1 MAQEVSEVSRST
13 CGLAISAKEQPC
25 GEKEEIV
32 LAVVEEEAVDLEVV
46 AVTGMNLY
54 DSAIM
59 DLVREVE
66 TISEKVMVAGTEMM
80 TETAA
85 TNTIE
90 IKMTKSTKKN
100 SMALMINLTE
110 QKVVPKLM
118 EKISMTSKESMVTKT
133 HFSLLLLFLSREK
146 DGLE

>member
-1 MAQEVSEVSRST
+1 MAQEVSEASLST
-13 CGLAISAKEQPC
+13 CGLAISAREQPC
-25 GEKEEIV
+25 EEREEIV
-32 LAVVEEEAVDLEVV
+32 LAVVEEEAVDLAVV
-46 AVTGMNLY
+46 AVTGMSLF

-66 TISEKVMVAGTEMM
+66 TISEKVMVAGIEMM

-85 TNTIE
+85 SNAIE

-133 HFSLLLLFLSREK
+133 HFSPLLLFQSREK

>member
-1 MAQEVSEVSRST
+1 M
-13 CGLAISAKEQPC
+13 
-25 GEKEEIV
+25 
-32 LAVVEEEAVDLEVV
+32 VEEEAVDLEVV

-85 TNTIE
+85 TNAIE

>member
-85 TNTIE
+85 TNAIE

>member
-1 MAQEVSEVSRST
+1 MAQEVSEASRST
-13 CGLAISAKEQPC
+13 CGLAISAREQPC
-25 GEKEEIV
+25 GEREEIV
-32 LAVVEEEAVDLEVV
+32 LAVAEEEAVDLAVV
-46 AVTGMNLY
+46 AVTGMNLF

-80 TETAA
+80 TETVASNA
-85 TNTIE
+85 IE

-110 QKVVPKLM
+110 QKVVPKLT

-133 HFSLLLLFLSREK
+133 HFNLLLPFLSREK